1 MNTEK
6 KNNLKLKILLIL
18 IKNNV
23 SLKHEIWKYHLRTKN
38 IMNSK
43 VFLKQLRLFKQL
55 KVIKLFKHTQLE
67 IDKTNPFLLLDK

>member
-1 MNTEK
+1 MNTEE

-18 IKNNV
+18 FKNIV
-23 SLKHEIWKYHLRTKN
+23 SLKHDIWKYHLRTKN
-38 IMNSK
+38 ITNSK

-55 KVIKLFKHTQLE
+55 KVIKLFKNTQLE